1 MARRDLT
8 GAIDFAHLEAY
19 TGADPDLTEEVLG
32 IFVEQ
37 SSLWMRLLAPAAP
50 ATSWRDAAHTMKGAA
65 LGIGAQELAR
75 ICGEAEVQ
83 AEASPG
89 ARAALLDP
97 LLTALDAVLSD
108 IAAWRHELAL
118 RSLKG

>member
-1 MARRDLT
+1 MARRDLS
-8 GAIDFAHLEAY
+8 GAIDFAHLETY

-37 SSLWMRLLAPAAP
+37 STLWMRLLAPSAP

-65 LGIGAQELAR
+65 LGIGAHTLAKV
-75 ICGEAEVQ
+75 CGEAEVQ
-83 AEASPG
+83 AEASVA

-97 LLTALDAVLSD
+97 LQTALDAVLSD

>member
-1 MARRDLT
+1 LARRDLS
-8 GAIDFAHLEAY
+8 GAINFAHLEAY
-19 TGADPDLTEEVLG
+19 TGADPALTEEVLS

-37 SSLWMRLLAPAAP
+37 SALWMRLLAPNAP
-50 ATSWRDAAHTMKGAA
+50 ATSWRDAAHTIRGAA
-65 LGIGAQELAR
+65 LGIGAQALAQA
-75 ICGEAEVQ
+75 CGEAEGQ
-83 AEASPG
+83 AEASTA

-97 LLTALDAVLSD
+97 IQTAFDAVLSD